1 MALFN
6 AWRRRVWGVAA
17 VWVGAELPNK
27 RLASCSCNACWL
39 NCTRSAG
46 GACCSADCTLGK
58 ARAEEIDDD
67 PVLDSNWD
75 KSTIP
80 GLTEVTALIKV
91 HIGRNPELFKLF
103 CGDARAQRAQSNR
116 HLPGTIECSHM
127 KLLPLG
133 ALCACL
139 CLVPMLVTR
148 KAVAQKAAP
157 QPPKAA
163 QGASES
169 DDPTRIILDVTRVNI
184 LFTVTDKKGRFITDL
199 TKGDFDIVE
208 NKKPQTIQQFTA
220 ESDLPLRL
228 AVLVDTSNSIREQ
241 FRFEQQA
248 AIRFIQSVLRPRA
261 DKVMLVSFDSAAEM
275 VSDLTD
281 DLKKLEDGVQSMRPG
296 GGTAFYDAIYFAAK
310 EKLMM
315 DQPRDKFRRAM
326 IVISDGM
333 DTESRM
339 SRDQALEMAQKADV
353 VIYAISTNIKRD
365 DSDGDKVLRYLTEE
379 TGGQA
384 FFPFKIE
391 DLDQSFENIA
401 NELRHQYNIFY
412 RPEPLKTDGL
422 YHPVTVTTTARKHL
436 VVRARKG
443 YYAPKL

>member
-1 MALFN
+1 M
-6 AWRRRVWGVAA
+6 
-17 VWVGAELPNK
+17 
-27 RLASCSCNACWL
+27 
-39 NCTRSAG
+39 
-46 GACCSADCTLGK
+46 
-58 ARAEEIDDD
+58 
-67 PVLDSNWD
+67 
-75 KSTIP
+75 KS
-80 GLTEVTALIKV
+80 L
-91 HIGRNPELFKLF
+91 
-103 CGDARAQRAQSNR
+103 C
-116 HLPGTIECSHM
+116 
-127 KLLPLG
+127 LG
-133 ALCACL
+133 ALCAFL
-139 CLVPMLVTR
+139 CLVPVL
-148 KAVAQKAAP
+148 VAQKAAP
-157 QPPKAA
+157 AA
-163 QGASES
+163 QGAPES

-184 LFTVTDKKGRFITDL
+184 LFTVTDRKGRFVTDL
-199 TKGDFDIVE
+199 TKADFDIVE
-208 NKKPQTIQQFTA
+208 NKKQQTIQQFTA

-248 AIRFIQSVLRPRA
+248 AIRFIQSVLRPRE
-261 DKVMLVSFDSAAEM
+261 DKLMLVSFDSAAEM
-275 VSDLTD
+275 VSDLTND
-281 DLKKLEDGVQSMRPG
+281 MKKLEEGVKSMRPG

-333 DTESRM
+333 DTESRV

-353 VIYAISTNIKRD
+353 VIYAISTNITRD
-365 DSDGDKVLRYLTEE
+365 DSEGDKVLRYLTEE

-412 RPEPLKTDGL
+412 RPEPLKADGL
-422 YHPVTVTTTARKHL
+422 YHPVTVRTKGRKDL
-436 VVRARKG
+436 IVRARKG